1 MEEFESARVFCA
13 GVLKGGGH
21 KGFWVKGVDGV
32 NVKKSVVDTRPPS
45 FVLAMQTRA
54 AALAPLLVALL
65 VGADQEVD
73 CSAMKTKQLR
83 QWLAARGLSCSGCA
97 EKSDFVNMCEA
108 NKAAPLVESKPPEPE
123 LKDDKSIEDLLAS
136 MKGIPGMEG
145 IKMFTADDLK
155 NMDPEQMG
163 SAFGGGRGKARK
175 RSRSE
180 WKKDLVDFYTRYD
193 LPDKIDGIDAALDK
207 WKGRESKMMDA
218 LYKKYDDVIREKSGV
233 EKEEL

>member
-1 MEEFESARVFCA
+1 MTSFAFA
-13 GVLKGGGH
+13 M
-21 KGFWVKGVDGV
+21 
-32 NVKKSVVDTRPPS
+32 TR
-45 FVLAMQTRA
+45 
-54 AALAPLLVALL
+54 ALAPLLVALL
-65 VGADQEVD
+65 VGADQDVD

-108 NKAAPLVESKPPEPE
+108 NQAAPLVESKPPEPE

-155 NMDPEQMG
+155 NMNPEQMG
-163 SAFGGGRGKARK
+163 SAFGGGRSKARK

-193 LPDKIDGIDAALDK
+193 LTDKIDGIDAALDK

-218 LYKKYDDVIREKSGV
+218 LYKKYNDVIHAKSGV